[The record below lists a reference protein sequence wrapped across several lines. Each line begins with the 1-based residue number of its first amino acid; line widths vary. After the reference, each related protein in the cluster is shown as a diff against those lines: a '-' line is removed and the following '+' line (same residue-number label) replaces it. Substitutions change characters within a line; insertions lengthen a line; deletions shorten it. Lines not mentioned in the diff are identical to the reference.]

1 MDRYLVYQ
9 HRQGETRMTLDEE
22 VLTQTKEIRERLL
35 ESERELEHLRADY
48 HHSIRLLHARG
59 GNMREI
65 AEALVLSHQRV
76 HQIVG
81 ADAGGPAAPG
91 RHGGPPRGGGGR
103 RHYRHGP
110 FGRFDGSAREVVVHA
125 SAEARELAHGAV
137 EAPHIL
143 LALAGDEELRAR
155 VASAYPQG
163 PHQRRGRMR
172 LRHTAK
178 EVIETADRTA
188 GERPV
193 TAADL
198 ATALTAEGSQARA
211 SLDALSIDAEAVLKA

>member
-1 MDRYLVYQ
+1 
-9 HRQGETRMTLDEE
+9 MTLDEE

-35 ESERELEHLRADY
+35 ESERALEHLRADY
-48 HHSIRLLHARG
+48 HHAIRLLHARG

-81 ADAGGPAAPG
+81 ADAGGPPSPG
-91 RHGGPPRGGGGR
+91 RHGGPPRGGGRGR
-103 RHYRHGP
+103 RHAYRHGP
-110 FGRFDGSAREVVVHA
+110 FGRFDVDAREAIVRA

-143 LALAGDEELRAR
+143 LALAPDDDLRAR
-155 VASAYPQG
+155 VESAFPQG
-163 PHQRRGRMR
+163 PQQRRGRMR
-172 LRHTAK
+172 LGHSAK
-178 EVIETADRTA
+178 EVIEAADRAA

-193 TAADL
+193 TARDLVAALGAD
-198 ATALTAEGSQARA
+198 GSEARA
-211 SLDALSIDAEAVLKA
+211 AIAALGPDAEAILQRLPQGS

>member
-1 MDRYLVYQ
+1 
-9 HRQGETRMTLDEE
+9 MTLDEE
-22 VLTQTKEIRERLL
+22 VLAQTKEIRERLL
-35 ESERELEHLRADY
+35 ESERALEHLRADY
-48 HHSIRLLHARG
+48 HHAIRLLHARG

-81 ADAGGPAAPG
+81 ADAGGPPSPG
-91 RHGGPPRGGGGR
+91 RHGGPPRGRGGR
-103 RHYRHGP
+103 HAYRHGP
-110 FGRFDGSAREVVVHA
+110 FGRFDVGAREAIVRA

-143 LALAGDEELRAR
+143 LALAGDEGLRGR
-155 VASAYPQG
+155 VATAYPQG

-172 LRHTAK
+172 LGHSAK
-178 EVIETADRTA
+178 EVIEAADRAA
-188 GERPV
+188 GERHV

-198 ATALTAEGSQARA
+198 AAALGAAGSQARA
-211 SLDALSIDAEAVLKA
+211 SLDALGVDVDVLLKPLQTRD